1 MSTTTASTV
10 RAAQFPSSDSLIQQE
25 ALMSRA
31 LVTGCSTG
39 IGRAT
44 AIELTK
50 RGFDVVAT
58 ARRPQTIEDLD
69 VAATLALDVDSDAS
83 VASAVAAAGPID
95 VLVNNA
101 GFGVIGPVE
110 LVPLAEVRRM
120 FETNVF
126 GVIRMI
132 QAVLPQMRERESGT
146 IANVTSLAGRV
157 APPFDGFYSATKFG
171 IEGLSEA
178 LHYEVGH
185 FGIRVVL
192 IEPGAFETNFGANEL
207 MFGRE
212 GGPYDELAKQWDASR
227 DKLPANDTS
236 NGSETVAAAIADAI
250 EAKEHTLRHPVGAD
264 AELVTS
270 VRAQLDDATFESTMR
285 ETLDLHW

>member
-1 MSTTTASTV
+1 M
-10 RAAQFPSSDSLIQQE
+10 P
-25 ALMSRA
+25 RA
-31 LVTGCSTG
+31 LITGCSTG

-44 AIELTK
+44 AVELTK
-50 RGFDVVAT
+50 RGFEVVAT
-58 ARRPQTIEDLD
+58 ARKPATLDDLD
-69 VAATLALDVDSDAS
+69 VAEKLALDVDSDES
-83 VASAVAAAGPID
+83 VAAAVSAAGRVD

-110 LVPLAEVRRM
+110 SVPLGEVKRM

-132 QAVLPQMRERESGT
+132 QAVLPQMREREGGT
-146 IANVTSLAGRV
+146 IVNVTSLAGRV

-192 IEPGAFETNFGANEL
+192 IEPGVFETNFGANEQ
-207 MFGRE
+207 MYGRE
-212 GGPYDELAKQWDASR
+212 GGPYDELAKQWDLSR
-227 DKLPANDTS
+227 TKLPPNDQS
-236 NGSETVAAAIADAI
+236 KGAETVAAAIADAI
-250 EAKEHTLRHPVGAD
+250 EAKEHKLRHPVGAD
-264 AELVTS
+264 AELVTT
-270 VRAQLDDATFESTMR
+270 VRAQLDDATFEATMR
-285 ETLDLHW
+285 ETLALDW